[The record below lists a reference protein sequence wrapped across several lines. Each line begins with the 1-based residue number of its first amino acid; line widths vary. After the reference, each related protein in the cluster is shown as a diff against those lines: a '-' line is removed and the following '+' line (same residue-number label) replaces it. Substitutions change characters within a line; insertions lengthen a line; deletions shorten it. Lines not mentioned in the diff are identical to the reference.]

1 MYDDL
6 SAPTVSTSSVFTVLT
21 IAAHEG
27 RKAAVVDIGGAFLE
41 MKTGVPV
48 HMRLDRTMSDLLVRL
63 QPSYKKY
70 QDGKGCIV
78 VLLNRA
84 LYGCV
89 ESAALWY
96 ENLRDTMTGL
106 GYERN
111 PHDICVFNKTGKR
124 GLQCTATVHVDDL
137 LITSVDE
144 SMIESLAEGLRLRY
158 GEITK
163 SNGTTLNYLGMI
175 IDFSHPGET
184 RVTMKGF
191 VDDMLKSSGVTGGAR
206 TPATEGLFESRATA
220 TLCTEQRRKD
230 FHSIVAKMLYLA
242 KRTRPECLTAVAY
255 LATRV
260 SRCTEDDWDKLTRLL
275 RYVNDT
281 KERGII
287 FRPGK
292 EGITVRMFIDAS
304 YGVHADGKS
313 HTGSCIVVGGTGAV
327 HCKSAK
333 QQIVTKSSTEAE
345 LVALSD
351 SASQGLHARNFIL
364 GQGHECGAVIIYQ
377 DNMSCM
383 ALVERGRSAAER
395 TRHIDIRYFW
405 VKERVDKGEA
415 IIKHLGTKD
424 MYANLLTKPLQGAQF
439 IAEREELTGWS

>member
-1 MYDDL
+1 
-6 SAPTVSTSSVFTVLT
+6 
-21 IAAHEG
+21 
-27 RKAAVVDIGGAFLE
+27 
-41 MKTGVPV
+41 
-48 HMRLDRTMSDLLVRL
+48 
-63 QPSYKKY
+63 
-70 QDGKGCIV
+70 
-78 VLLNRA
+78 
-84 LYGCV
+84 
-89 ESAALWY
+89 
-96 ENLRDTMTGL
+96 
-106 GYERN
+106 
-111 PHDICVFNKTGKR
+111 
-124 GLQCTATVHVDDL
+124 VHVDDL

-144 SMIESLAEGLRLRY
+144 SMIESLAEGLRFRY

-163 SNGTTLNYLGMI
+163 SNGTILNYLGMVL
-175 IDFSHPGET
+175 DFTHPGET

-191 VDDMLKSSGVTGGAR
+191 VEDMLRSSGVTGGAR
-206 TPATEGLFESRATA
+206 TPATEGLFEVRATA
-220 TLCTEQRRKD
+220 TACTEQRRKD

-242 KRTRPECLTAVAY
+242 KRTRPECLTAY

-260 SRCTEDDWDKLTRLL
+260 SRTTEDDWDKLTRLL
-275 RYVNDT
+275 RYVNDS
-281 KERGII
+281 KERGIV

-292 EGITVRMFIDAS
+292 EGIVPRVFIDAS
-304 YGVHADGKS
+304 YGVHGDGKS
-313 HTGSCIVVGGTGAV
+313 HTGSCIVVGGVGAV

-351 SASQGLHARNFIL
+351 SASQGLHTRSFIMA
-364 GQGHECGAVIIYQ
+364 QGYQCGPVIIFQ

-405 VKERVDKGEA
+405 VTERVERGEA

-439 IAEREELTGWS
+439 IAEREALTGWI

>member
-1 MYDDL
+1 
-6 SAPTVSTSSVFTVLT
+6 
-21 IAAHEG
+21 
-27 RKAAVVDIGGAFLE
+27 
-41 MKTGVPV
+41 
-48 HMRLDRTMSDLLVRL
+48 
-63 QPSYKKY
+63 
-70 QDGKGCIV
+70 
-78 VLLNRA
+78 
-84 LYGCV
+84 
-89 ESAALWY
+89 
-96 ENLRDTMTGL
+96 MTGL

-144 SMIESLAEGLRLRY
+144 SMIESLTEGLRLRF

-163 SNGTTLNYLGMI
+163 SNGTTLNYLGMV

-191 VDDMLKSSGVTGGAR
+191 VDNMLKSSGVTGGAM
-206 TPATEGLFESRATA
+206 TPATERLFESRATA
-220 TLCTEQRRKD
+220 TLCTEQRRKN

-255 LATRV
+255 LAARV

-275 RYVNDT
+275 RYINDST
-281 KERGII
+281 ERGIV

-292 EGITVRMFIDAS
+292 KGIIVRVFIDAS

-333 QQIVTKSSTEAE
+333 QQCGQSPSGIVDEK
-345 LVALSD
+345 
-351 SASQGLHARNFIL
+351 
-364 GQGHECGAVIIYQ
+364 
-377 DNMSCM
+377 
-383 ALVERGRSAAER
+383 
-395 TRHIDIRYFW
+395 
-405 VKERVDKGEA
+405 KERK
-415 IIKHLGTKD
+415 
-424 MYANLLTKPLQGAQF
+424 
-439 IAEREELTGWS
+439 EEVGRLKKVCLVS